1 MRIVFMGSA
10 DFGICALE
18 TLMEYHKVVGVVST
32 PAKPKGRGRKTVE
45 SPISSYARNR
55 NIEPILTPQNL
66 KNPELAK
73 TLSELKADIFVVVA
87 FRILPEMIFSIPPLG
102 TINIHAS
109 LLPLYR
115 GAAPIQR
122 AIESGEKETGVTI
135 FRIDKGIDTGKLILQ
150 KKVQISDQETTPELY
165 MRLSRLGAQALV
177 ESIDMLQKGT
187 IHPLKQDNS
196 NATNAPKLSK
206 MEAKID
212 WSETNINI
220 FNKIRAFKPFP
231 GTFMVMNGKRIA
243 VEWAYPLDENTSKK
257 PGTVTK
263 SGSDFIDVQCGKGVL
278 RIIRIK
284 PEGKREMSIHDFIL
298 GTDIPEGILLN

>member
-45 SPISSYARNR
+45 SPISSYAQNR
-55 NIEPILTPQNL
+55 NIVPILTPQNL
-66 KNPELAK
+66 KDPQLVE
-73 TLSELKADIFVVVA
+73 TLSDLKADIFVVVA
-87 FRILPEMIFSIPPLG
+87 FRILPETIFSIPPLG

-109 LLPLYR
+109 LLPSYR

-135 FRIDKGIDTGKLILQ
+135 FRIDKGIDTGELILQ
-150 KKVQISDQETTPELY
+150 KKVQIGDQETTPELY

-177 ESIDMLQKGT
+177 ESIGMLQKGT
-187 IHPLKQDNS
+187 IHPLKQENS

-206 MEAKID
+206 KEAKID
-212 WSETNINI
+212 WSEPNINI

-231 GTFMVMNGKRIA
+231 GTFMVMDGKRIA

-257 PGTVTK
+257 PGTVIK
-263 SGSDFIDVQCGKGVL
+263 IGSDFIDVQCGKGVL

>member
-135 FRIDKGIDTGKLILQ
+135 FRIDKGIDTGELILQ

-263 SGSDFIDVQCGKGVL
+263 SSSDFIDVQCGKGVL

>member
-10 DFGICALE
+10 DFGICSLE

-135 FRIDKGIDTGKLILQ
+135 FRIDKGIDTGELILQ
-150 KKVQISDQETTPELY
+150 KKVQIGDQETTPELY

-196 NATNAPKLSK
+196 NTTNAPKLSK

-243 VEWAYPLDENTSKK
+243 VEWAYPLDENTSTK

>member
-10 DFGICALE
+10 DFGICSLE

-135 FRIDKGIDTGKLILQ
+135 FRIDKGIDTGELILQ
-150 KKVQISDQETTPELY
+150 KKVQIGDQETTPELY

-177 ESIDMLQKGT
+177 ESINMLQNGT

-196 NATNAPKLSK
+196 NATTAPKLSK
-206 MEAKID
+206 KEAKID
-212 WSETNINI
+212 WSEPNINI

-231 GTFMVMNGKRIA
+231 GTSMVMNGKRIA

-257 PGTVTK
+257 PGTVIK